1 VERLAQ
7 LGAAPNRMTPAEYAA
22 LIGSELTR
30 WAEIAR
36 AADIRA
42 E

>member
-1 VERLAQ
+1 MERLAQ
-7 LGAAPNRMTPAEYAA
+7 LGAAPNRMSPQDYAA
-22 LIGSELTR
+22 MVAAEVPR
-30 WAEIAR
+30 WADIAR